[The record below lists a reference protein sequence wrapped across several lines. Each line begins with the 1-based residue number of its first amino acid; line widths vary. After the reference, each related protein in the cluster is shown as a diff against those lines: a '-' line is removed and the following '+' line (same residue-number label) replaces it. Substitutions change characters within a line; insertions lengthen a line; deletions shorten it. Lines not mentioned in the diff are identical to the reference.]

1 MRHHKASGRAYVFH
15 KGRRHY
21 LGPWNTAEA
30 RRAYRE
36 WVNRWESSERPTAIS
51 VSKAAAGGTVG
62 DLVDAFMLHA
72 ARHYVHIDGQQTDEV
87 GHFKVALAPLLAAH
101 LHRDVDAVLP
111 RDLIAIVEAWKAAKQ
126 SRGYINKN
134 LGRIKRVFKWGLS
147 PAELVSAET
156 FARLSLVRGVP
167 LGQAEEPDEV
177 LPVELRVLA
186 RTLRRL
192 EADGRHAF
200 AAMVRLQYY
209 CGARPGEVCRLR
221 TEEIHRRSFRVGG
234 RVIPVPEGVA
244 VFTPKQHKLR
254 KKNHLVYY
262 TLGPRAQAALA
273 PFLDTAD
280 AEGFVFHRGAI
291 GRRRLSRFSHCD
303 PEHYSKTVGEAAEA
317 AHGGDRAARWSPG
330 QLRHNFLTRWDA
342 LGSIELGSAA
352 VRHKSIATTAIYVQ
366 RDLSRVGSAA
376 LQLG

>member
-1 MRHHKASGRAYVFH
+1 MRCHKASGLAYVFH
-15 KGRRHY
+15 KSKRHY
-21 LGPWNTAEA
+21 LGPWNTAES

-36 WVNRWESSERPTAIS
+36 WVNRWEASERPAELAAS
-51 VSKAAAGGTVG
+51 PLAAGGTVG
-62 DLVDAFMLHA
+62 DLVAAFMIHA
-72 ARHYVHIDGQQTDEV
+72 RRHYVHIDGQETDEV

-101 LHRDVDAVLP
+101 LHRDVDAILP

-147 PAELVSAET
+147 PAELVAPET

-177 LPVELRVLA
+177 QPVELRALA

-200 AAMVRLQYY
+200 AAIVRVQYY
-209 CGARPGEVCRLR
+209 AGPRPGEVCRMNVA
-221 TEEIHRRSFRVGG
+221 EIHRRSFKVGG
-234 RVIPVPEGVA
+234 RIIPIPEGVA
-244 VFTPKQHKLR
+244 VFTPRRHKLR

-262 TLGPRAQAALA
+262 ILGPRAQAALA

-280 AEGFVFHRGAI
+280 AEGFVFHRGVI
-291 GRRRLSRFSHCD
+291 GGKRFSRFPHCD

-317 AHGGDRAARWSPG
+317 AHAGEKAARWSPG

-352 VRHKSIATTAIYVQ
+352 VRHKSLSTTAIYVQ